1 MASTLKD
8 VALRAGVSVRT
19 VSNVVNNY
27 VYVAEET
34 RTRVQAAIDELGYRP
49 NLLARNLKL
58 GRSGII
64 GLVVPELDVPYFAEL
79 ARLVVQEARAA
90 GYTVL
95 IDQTDGD
102 ERRELELVTED
113 PRGVSFDG
121 MIVSPLSLTV
131 EQFEARRTTAPVLL
145 LGERLFTTAGADHVA
160 IDNVAAARE
169 ATAHLIS
176 LGRTRIA
183 AVGVQEG
190 GGTATLR
197 TRGYREAFAQAGLPV
212 DESLMIPT
220 RFYHRADG
228 ATAMARLL
236 DLPEPPDAVFAFSDL
251 LALGAL
257 RVALHRGLAVPRDV
271 AIVGFDDIEDGRY
284 STPTLTTIAPD
295 KAEIARAA
303 VRQIV
308 ARIDGGGSGGGG
320 AAGSGGE
327 TEAGAE
333 SKEIQAPYRLVV
345 RESTLGVTAS

>member
-1 MASTLKD
+1 
-8 VALRAGVSVRT
+8 LRAGVSVRT

-121 MIVSPLSLTV
+121 MIVSPLSLTA

-145 LGERLFTTAGADHVA
+145 LGE
-160 IDNVAAARE
+160 
-169 ATAHLIS
+169 
-176 LGRTRIA
+176 
-183 AVGVQEG
+183 
-190 GGTATLR
+190 
-197 TRGYREAFAQAGLPV
+197 
-212 DESLMIPT
+212 
-220 RFYHRADG
+220 
-228 ATAMARLL
+228 
-236 DLPEPPDAVFAFSDL
+236 
-251 LALGAL
+251 
-257 RVALHRGLAVPRDV
+257 
-271 AIVGFDDIEDGRY
+271 
-284 STPTLTTIAPD
+284 
-295 KAEIARAA
+295 
-303 VRQIV
+303 
-308 ARIDGGGSGGGG
+308 
-320 AAGSGGE
+320 
-327 TEAGAE
+327 
-333 SKEIQAPYRLVV
+333 
-345 RESTLGVTAS
+345 

>member
-34 RTRVQAAIDELGYRP
+34 RAKVQAAIDELGYRP

-79 ARLVVQEARAA
+79 ARLIVQEARAA

-102 ERRELELVTED
+102 ERRERELVTED

-121 MIVSPLSLTV
+121 MIVSPLSLTA

-145 LGERLFTTAGADHVA
+145 LGEQLFTARVDHVA

-183 AVGVQEG
+183 AIGVQEG
-190 GGTATLR
+190 VGTAMLR
-197 TRGYREAFAQAGLPV
+197 TRGYREAFAQAGLPL
-212 DESLMIPT
+212 DEALMIPT

-251 LALGAL
+251 LALGAQ

-303 VRQIV
+303 VRQIL
-308 ARIDGGGSGGGG
+308 ARIDGTDADRG
-320 AAGSGGE
+320 AG
-327 TEAGAE
+327 
-333 SKEIQAPYRLVV
+333 SKEIESPYRLVV
-345 RESTLGVTAS
+345 RESTLGVTAA

>member
-1 MASTLKD
+1 MTPTLKD

-27 VYVAEET
+27 VYVAEQT

-64 GLVVPELDVPYFAEL
+64 ALVVPELDVPYFAEL
-79 ARLVVQEARAA
+79 ARLIIQEARGA

-102 ERRELELVTED
+102 ERRELELITED
-113 PRGVSFDG
+113 TRGVSFDG
-121 MIVSPLSLTV
+121 MIVSPLSLS
-131 EQFEARRTTAPVLL
+131 EAQFKSRRTTAPVIL
-145 LGERLFTTAGADHVA
+145 LGERLNALGADHVA
-160 IDNVAAARE
+160 IDNVRAARE

-183 AVGVQEG
+183 AIGVQEG

-197 TRGYREAFAQAGLPV
+197 TRGYREAFAQAGMPV
-212 DESLMIPT
+212 DETLMIPT
-220 RFYHRADG
+220 SHYHRADG

-236 DLPEPPDAVFAFSDL
+236 NLAEPPDAVFAFSDL
-251 LALGAL
+251 LALGAQ
-257 RVALHRGLAVPRDV
+257 RVALSHGLAVPRDV
-271 AIVGFDDIEDGRY
+271 AIVGFDDVEDGRY
-284 STPTLTTIAPD
+284 ATPTLTTIAPD

-308 ARIDGGGSGGGG
+308 ARIDAEGGGSG
-320 AAGSGGE
+320 SE
-327 TEAGAE
+327 D
-333 SKEIQAPYRLVV
+333 SREIEAPYQLIV
-345 RESTLGVTAS
+345 RESTLGSGG

>member
-8 VALRAGVSVRT
+8 VAQRAGVSVRT

-34 RTRVQAAIDELGYRP
+34 RAKVQAAIDELGYRP

-79 ARLVVQEARAA
+79 ARLIVQEARAA

-113 PRGVSFDG
+113 PRGVTFDG
-121 MIVSPLSLTV
+121 MIVSPLSLTAD
-131 EQFEARRTTAPVLL
+131 QFESRRTTAPVLL
-145 LGERLFTTAGADHVA
+145 LGERLFTAGVDHVA

-183 AVGVQEG
+183 AIGVQEG

-220 RFYHRADG
+220 RYYHRADG

-236 DLPEPPDAVFAFSDL
+236 DRPEPPDAVFAFSDL
-251 LALGAL
+251 LALGAQ
-257 RVALHRGLAVPRDV
+257 RVALSRGLAVPRDV

-284 STPTLTTIAPD
+284 ASPTLTTIAPD

-308 ARIDGGGSGGGG
+308 ARIDHADRGHGR
-320 AAGSGGE
+320 
-327 TEAGAE
+327 E
-333 SKEIQAPYRLVV
+333 SKEIEAPYRLVV
-345 RESTLGVTAS
+345 RESTLGAGG

>member
-27 VYVAEET
+27 VYVADET
-34 RTRVQAAIDELGYRP
+34 RAKVQAAIDELGYRP

-79 ARLVVQEARAA
+79 TRLIVQEARAA

-113 PRGVSFDG
+113 PRGVNFDG

-145 LGERLFTTAGADHVA
+145 LGERLFTAGVDHVA

-183 AVGVQEG
+183 AIGVQEG

-197 TRGYREAFAQAGLPV
+197 TRGYREAFAEAGLALDP
-212 DESLMIPT
+212 SLMIPT

-284 STPTLTTIAPD
+284 STPTLTTISPD

-303 VRQIV
+303 VRQIL
-308 ARIDGGGSGGGG
+308 ARIDDA
-320 AAGSGGE
+320 AAGRPGE
-327 TEAGAE
+327 
-333 SKEIQAPYRLVV
+333 SLEIEAPYRLIA
-345 RESTLGVTAS
+345 RESTLGVTAA